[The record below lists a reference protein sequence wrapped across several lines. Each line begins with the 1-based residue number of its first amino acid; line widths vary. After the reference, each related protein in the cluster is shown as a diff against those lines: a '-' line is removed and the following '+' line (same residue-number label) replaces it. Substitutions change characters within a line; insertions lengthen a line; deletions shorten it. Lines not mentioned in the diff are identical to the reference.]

1 MSLRSQFLGHVPVGN
16 RPQPT
21 RPLAQLYWFTT
32 YNTDRA
38 GNASDGRPAP
48 ASPDEA
54 KADALASVAGW
65 GGGVEAA
72 IERTDVADITRN
84 RIADRC
90 GLAEEHIANHSI
102 GNILPV

>member
-1 MSLRSQFLGHVPVGN
+1 LSQV
-16 RPQPT
+16 
-21 RPLAQLYWFTT
+21 YWFTT
-32 YNTDRA
+32 FNTDRD

-72 IERTDVADITRN
+72 IERTAVEDVTRN

-90 GLAEEHIANHSI
+90 APVKPQLAGCFTHE
-102 GNILPV
+102 